1 MFYYEIQVDRVQ
13 INKTY
18 CLICVQALKS
28 LTLIR
33 LGKNQEAETL
43 LEEVRVCKP
52 SDESTLLALT
62 ACYRELK
69 KRNFNKLLYYFI
81 ISNLLGIHL

>member
-1 MFYYEIQVDRVQ
+1 M
-13 INKTY
+13 
-18 CLICVQALKS
+18 
-28 LTLIR
+28 R

-43 LEEVRVCKP
+43 LEEVRECKP

-69 KRNFNKLLYYFI
+69 KRNFNYNHI
-81 ISNLLGIHL
+81 GIGCNYIM

>member
-1 MFYYEIQVDRVQ
+1 MFD
-13 INKTY
+13 
-18 CLICVQALKS
+18 CLQALKS

-43 LEEVRVCKP
+43 LEEVRLSKP

-69 KRNFNKLLYYFI
+69 KRNF
-81 ISNLLGIHL
+81 

>member
-1 MFYYEIQVDRVQ
+1 M
-13 INKTY
+13 
-18 CLICVQALKS
+18 
-28 LTLIR
+28 R

-43 LEEVRVCKP
+43 LEEVRECKP

-69 KRNFNKLLYYFI
+69 KRNFINNHILNQLYNVLKLCSSY
-81 ISNLLGIHL
+81 GM